1 MIVIDASAEVA
12 VLLNVGLEVE
22 RIRERIARP
31 GETLHVPHLF
41 EIEVL
46 HALRGLSL
54 RGAISTERANLA
66 LSRLRDT
73 QFTRYPHTSLMGRVW
88 DMRENLTAYDAAYV
102 ALAEALNAPLVTTD
116 ARLARAPGI
125 RAAVEAYG

>member
-1 MIVIDASAEVA
+1 LIVIDASAEVA
-12 VLLNVGLEVE
+12 VLLGIGLEVE

-54 RGAISTERANLA
+54 LGTISPERSSLA
-66 LSRLRDT
+66 LSRLSDT
-73 QFTRYPHTSLMGRVW
+73 QFTRYPHTTLMGRVW

-125 RAAVEAYG
+125 RAAVVVYG